1 MSSPGFDFSLMFAI
15 VDLGRGGGGGEES
28 VSEHATSVLEGAW

>member
-1 MSSPGFDFSLMFAI
+1 MSSPGFEFSLMFAI
-15 VDLGRGGGGGEES
+15 VDLGGGGGGEES